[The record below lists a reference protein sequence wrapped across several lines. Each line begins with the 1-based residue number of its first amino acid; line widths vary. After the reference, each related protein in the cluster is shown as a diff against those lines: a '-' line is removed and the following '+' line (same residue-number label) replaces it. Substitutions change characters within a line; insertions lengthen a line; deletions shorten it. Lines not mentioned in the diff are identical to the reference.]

1 MIASIFFMRRLL
13 PPPVAWPIHH
23 VARRATTGAAAGGAG
38 GMAIPGHPHIS
49 RADCTRRGLA
59 MNEDP
64 VSGAG
69 NAAGAIT
76 AARMRAIEAA
86 AIASGTVTGAALMER
101 AGAGA
106 VAAML
111 DHWPALAAG
120 RHRAVV
126 LCGPGNN
133 GGDGYV
139 MARHLVARGWDV
151 RVLTADYADLVAG
164 RLRPGDAGA
173 AARACV
179 EAGGRPEPLTAEAVA
194 AAADGAA
201 ILVDALLGIGQNRP
215 ADALLAPVHAG
226 LDRLAAAPPV
236 VAVDVPTGL
245 DTDTG
250 APLAAR
256 PLWPD
261 LCVTFHAEKPVH
273 AVLRARGVPVVV
285 VDIGLAAPSI

>member
-1 MIASIFFMRRLL
+1 METEGSM
-13 PPPVAWPIHH
+13 
-23 VARRATTGAAAGGAG
+23 TG
-38 GMAIPGHPHIS
+38 IVT
-49 RADCTRRGLA
+49 AD
-59 MNEDP
+59 
-64 VSGAG
+64 
-69 NAAGAIT
+69 
-76 AARMRAIEAA
+76 RMRAIEAA

-151 RVLTADYADLVAG
+151 RVLTADAADLAVG
-164 RLRPGDAGA
+164 RFRPGDAGA
-173 AARACV
+173 AARAWV
-179 EAGGRPEPLTAEAVA
+179 EEGGRPEPLTAEAVA

-201 ILVDALLGIGQNRP
+201 VVVDALLGIGQNRP
-215 ADALLAPVHAG
+215 ADAMLAPVQAG
-226 LDRLAAAPPV
+226 LDRLAAARKAAPQV

-261 LCVTFHAEKPVH
+261 LCVTFHAEKPAH

-285 VDIGLAAPSI
+285 VDIGLPHATS